1 MIEFIHQKIGV
12 LSMSNQ
18 TEIYQQLSQR
28 LQSDEDFKNRFVSQP
43 KSILTEMG
51 VNIPDSV
58 QVEVHE
64 DTATVRNFV
73 IPVKSAD
80 EDESIASNPLFRK
93 AVVKAYADESF
104 KAQLLQNPKSAIAQ
118 LTGESLPQDLDI
130 CVHENTSTLRHLVI
144 FVDSAN
150 EELSEAELESVAGGV
165 ATDKIKFPGPLAGF
179 ITPTKEF

>member
-1 MIEFIHQKIGV
+1 
-12 LSMSNQ
+12 MSDQ
-18 TEIYQQLSQR
+18 AKIYQQLSQR
-28 LQSDEDFKNRFVSQP
+28 LQNDEDFKNRFVSQP

-51 VNIPDSV
+51 VNIPDPV

-73 IPVKSAD
+73 IPVKSAN

-93 AVVKAYADESF
+93 AVVKAHTDESF
-104 KAQLLQNPKSAIAQ
+104 KSQLLQNPKSALAQ
-118 LTGESLPQDLDI
+118 LTGESLPADLDI

-144 FVDSAN
+144 FIDSAS

-165 ATDKIKFPGPLAGF
+165 ATEKIKFPGPTAGILPPNDLF
-179 ITPTKEF
+179 S

>member
-1 MIEFIHQKIGV
+1 
-12 LSMSNQ
+12 MSNQ

-28 LQSDEDFKNRFVSQP
+28 LQNDEDFKNRFVSQP

-51 VNIPDSV
+51 VNIPDAV

-64 DTATVRNFV
+64 DTTTVRNFV

-93 AVVKAYADESF
+93 AVVKAHADANF

-130 CVHENTSTLRHLVI
+130 CVYENTSTLRHLVI
-144 FVDSAN
+144 FVDSAS

-165 ATDKIKFPGPLAGF
+165 ATEKIKFPGPLAGF
-179 ITPTKEF
+179 IAPNDLSS

>member
-1 MIEFIHQKIGV
+1 
-12 LSMSNQ
+12 MSDQ
-18 TEIYQQLSQR
+18 AKIYQQLSQR
-28 LQSDEDFKNRFVSQP
+28 LQNDEDFKNRFVSQP

-51 VNIPDSV
+51 VNIPDAI

-73 IPVKSAD
+73 IPVKSTD

-93 AVVKAYADESF
+93 AVVKAHADTNF
-104 KAQLLQNPKSAIAQ
+104 KSQLLQNPKTAIAQ

-130 CVHENTSTLRHLVI
+130 CVHENTPTLRHLVI
-144 FVDSAN
+144 FVDSAR

-165 ATDKIKFPGPLAGF
+165 AIDKIKFPGPIAGL
-179 ITPTKEF
+179 IAPTEEF